1 MEGLDSSKVTQRQ
14 DGIENSGRILLCH
27 SVLPFLQMT
36 EPLSMTGQ
44 ENKGT
49 DQAAAGR
56 TDAEGFCFS
65 RASVGSG
72 HMNELF
78 TKESAGGG

>member
-1 MEGLDSSKVTQRQ
+1 MDGLNSSKVTQRQ
-14 DGIENSGRILLCH
+14 DSIENPGRILLCH
-27 SVLPFLQMT
+27 SLSPFLRMT

-49 DQAAAGR
+49 EQAVAGR
-56 TDAEGFCFS
+56 MDAEGFCFS

-78 TKESAGGG
+78 TRESAGGG